1 MLVPGTSTLQSAINP
16 ALALMLF
23 ATFMQ
28 VPLASVGSALRDLR
42 FIVALVLTNF
52 VLLPLLVAGL
62 IQFAPDDPMLKLA
75 VLMVLLAPCVDY
87 VITFTHLG
95 GGNAR
100 LLLAMTPLLLGLQML
115 LLPAYI
121 WTMLGDEAAAMLRAE
136 PFLHA
141 FVWLIGLPLLAAAA
155 LQQLRRR
162 TVAGTTWTP
171 FVDLLPVPATAL
183 VLFIVVASVMPQVGQ
198 SHSAALTAWPIY
210 GTYGVLAPLVAWVVA
225 RALRLASPAGRALGF
240 SAAYRNSLVILP
252 LSFAVPGGVPLVPAV
267 ILTQTITEL
276 LFLPLYLRMMPRVFR
291 SA

>member
-1 MLVPGTSTLQSAINP
+1 MERLQRTLEASQVRIYFCAIIVGGLAGMLVPGTSALQAAINP
-16 ALALMLF
+16 VLALMLF

-115 LLPAYI
+115 LLPAYL
-121 WTMLGDEAAAMLRAE
+121 WTLTCCPYR
-136 PFLHA
+136 
-141 FVWLIGLPLLAAAA
+141 
-155 LQQLRRR
+155 LRR
-162 TVAGTTWTP
+162 WCC
-171 FVDLLPVPATAL
+171 LSL
-183 VLFIVVASVMPQVGQ
+183 S
-198 SHSAALTAWPIY
+198 
-210 GTYGVLAPLVAWVVA
+210 
-225 RALRLASPAGRALGF
+225 LRSC
-240 SAAYRNSLVILP
+240 
-252 LSFAVPGGVPLVPAV
+252 
-267 ILTQTITEL
+267 
-276 LFLPLYLRMMPRVFR
+276 LR
-291 SA
+291 

>member
-1 MLVPGTSTLQSAINP
+1 MERLQRTLEARQVRIYFCAIIVGGLAGMLVPGTSALQAAINP
-16 ALALMLF
+16 VLALMLF

-28 VPLASVGSALRDLR
+28 VPLAGVGSAMRDLR

-62 IQFAPDDPMLKLA
+62 IQFLPDAPMLKLA

-155 LQQLRRR
+155 LQLLHRR

-171 FVDLLPVPATAL
+171 FVDLPPVPATAL

-210 GTYGVLAPLVAWVVA
+210 GTY
-225 RALRLASPAGRALGF
+225 
-240 SAAYRNSLVILP
+240 
-252 LSFAVPGGVPLVPAV
+252 
-267 ILTQTITEL
+267 
-276 LFLPLYLRMMPRVFR
+276 
-291 SA
+291 

>member
-1 MLVPGTSTLQSAINP
+1 
-16 ALALMLF
+16 
-23 ATFMQ
+23 
-28 VPLASVGSALRDLR
+28 
-42 FIVALVLTNF
+42 
-52 VLLPLLVAGL
+52 
-62 IQFAPDDPMLKLA
+62 
-75 VLMVLLAPCVDY
+75 
-87 VITFTHLG
+87 
-95 GGNAR
+95 
-100 LLLAMTPLLLGLQML
+100 
-115 LLPAYI
+115 
-121 WTMLGDEAAAMLRAE
+121 AAMLRAE

-240 SAAYRNSLVILP
+240 SAAYRN
-252 LSFAVPGGVPLVPAV
+252 
-267 ILTQTITEL
+267 
-276 LFLPLYLRMMPRVFR
+276 
-291 SA
+291 